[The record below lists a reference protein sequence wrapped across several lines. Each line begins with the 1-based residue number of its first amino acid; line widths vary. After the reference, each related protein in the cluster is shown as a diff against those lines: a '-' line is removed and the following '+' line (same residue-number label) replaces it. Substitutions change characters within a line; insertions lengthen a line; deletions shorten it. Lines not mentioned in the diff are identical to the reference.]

1 MRPKKL
7 RRFLLLFIAAS
18 LIFFFL
24 RIKDQESKV
33 RYRAVAGEDKVE
45 DSAIGESGA
54 EASEKERSII
64 ESSTIESST
73 IESPIIETST
83 IESLTIESFS
93 TESLTIESSTKESFS
108 TESPIIE
115 SSTTESFTKESSA
128 TGSSSSK
135 SEKITTKININTA
148 SVEELQTLKGIGPA
162 TAKSIILY
170 REEYGAFSAIEEIMN
185 VKRIGEKTFA
195 KIKERITVE

>member
-7 RRFLLLFIAAS
+7 RRFLLLFIAVS
-18 LIFFFL
+18 TIFFFL

-33 RYRAVAGEDKVE
+33 RYRAVAGEERGE
-45 DSAIGESGA
+45 DSATGESGA
-54 EASEKERSII
+54 ESPEKERS
-64 ESSTIESST
+64 TIENPT
-73 IESPIIETST
+73 IESP
-83 IESLTIESFS
+83 TIESFS
-93 TESLTIESSTKESFS
+93 TESPTIESSTK
-108 TESPIIE
+108 
-115 SSTTESFTKESSA
+115 ESFTKESSA

>member
-7 RRFLLLFIAAS
+7 RRFLLLFIAVS
-18 LIFFFL
+18 TIFFFL

-54 EASEKERSII
+54 ESPEKERS
-64 ESSTIESST
+64 TIENPT
-73 IESPIIETST
+73 T
-83 IESLTIESFS
+83 ESLTIESFS
-93 TESLTIESSTKESFS
+93 TESPAIESFS
-108 TESPIIE
+108 TESPTIE
-115 SSTTESFTKESSA
+115 SSTKESFTKESSA

>member
-7 RRFLLLFIAAS
+7 RRFLLLFIAVS
-18 LIFFFL
+18 TIFFFL

-33 RYRAVAGEDKVE
+33 RYRAVAGEEKGD
-45 DSAIGESGA
+45 DSATGESGA
-54 EASEKERSII
+54 EASEKERS
-64 ESSTIESST
+64 TIENPT
-73 IESPIIETST
+73 IENPTK
-83 IESLTIESFS
+83 ESFS
-93 TESLTIESSTKESFS
+93 TESLTIESSTKESF
-108 TESPIIE
+108 
-115 SSTTESFTKESSA
+115 TKESSA

-135 SEKITTKININTA
+135 SAKISAKININTA

>member
-7 RRFLLLFIAAS
+7 RRFLLLFIAVS
-18 LIFFFL
+18 TIFFFL

-54 EASEKERSII
+54 ESPEKERS
-64 ESSTIESST
+64 TIENPT
-73 IESPIIETST
+73 T
-83 IESLTIESFS
+83 ESLTIESFS
-93 TESLTIESSTKESFS
+93 TESLTIESFS
-108 TESPIIE
+108 TESPTIE
-115 SSTTESFTKESSA
+115 SSTKESFTKESSA

>member
-7 RRFLLLFIAAS
+7 RRFLLLFIAVS
-18 LIFFFL
+18 TIFFFL

-33 RYRAVAGEDKVE
+33 RYRAVAGEEKGD
-45 DSAIGESGA
+45 DSATGESGA
-54 EASEKERSII
+54 ESPEKERSII

-83 IESLTIESFS
+83 I
-93 TESLTIESSTKESFS
+93 
-108 TESPIIE
+108 ESPIIE

>member
-7 RRFLLLFIAAS
+7 RRFLLLFIAVS
-18 LIFFFL
+18 TIFFFL

-33 RYRAVAGEDKVE
+33 RYRAVAGEEKGD
-45 DSAIGESGA
+45 DSATGESGA
-54 EASEKERSII
+54 ESPEKEK
-64 ESSTIESST
+64 STIENPT
-73 IESPIIETST
+73 IESP
-83 IESLTIESFS
+83 TIESFS
-93 TESLTIESSTKESFS
+93 TESLTIESFS
-108 TESPIIE
+108 TESPTIE
-115 SSTTESFTKESSA
+115 SSTKESFTKESSA

-195 KIKERITVE
+195 KIKDFITVE

>member
-1 MRPKKL
+1 MRTKKL

-33 RYRAVAGEDKVE
+33 RYRAVAGEEKVD
-45 DSAIGESGA
+45 DSATGESGA
-54 EASEKERSII
+54 EAPEK
-64 ESSTIESST
+64 
-73 IESPIIETST
+73 ETST
-83 IESLTIESFS
+83 IENPTTESLTIESFS
-93 TESLTIESSTKESFS
+93 TESLTIESFSTESPAIESFS
-108 TESPIIE
+108 TESPTIE
-115 SSTTESFTKESSA
+115 SSTKESFTKESSA

>member
-7 RRFLLLFIAAS
+7 RRFLLLFIAVS
-18 LIFFFL
+18 TIFFFL

-33 RYRAVAGEDKVE
+33 RYRAVAGEERGE
-45 DSAIGESGA
+45 DSATGESGA
-54 EASEKERSII
+54 ESPEKEI
-64 ESSTIESST
+64 STIENPT
-73 IESPIIETST
+73 IEST
-83 IESLTIESFS
+83 TIESFS
-93 TESLTIESSTKESFS
+93 TESLTTESFS
-108 TESPIIE
+108 TESPTIE

-128 TGSSSSK
+128 TGSSSLK
-135 SEKITTKININTA
+135 SEKNTTKININTA

>member
-1 MRPKKL
+1 MRTKKL
-7 RRFLLLFIAAS
+7 RRFLLLFIAVS
-18 LIFFFL
+18 TIFFFL

-33 RYRAVAGEDKVE
+33 RYRAVAGEERGE
-45 DSAIGESGA
+45 DSATGESGA
-54 EASEKERSII
+54 ESPEKERS
-64 ESSTIESST
+64 TIENPT
-73 IESPIIETST
+73 IESP
-83 IESLTIESFS
+83 TIESFS
-93 TESLTIESSTKESFS
+93 TESLTIESFS
-108 TESPIIE
+108 TESPTIE
-115 SSTTESFTKESSA
+115 SSTKESFTKESSV

>member
-1 MRPKKL
+1 MRTKKL
-7 RRFLLLFIAAS
+7 RRFLLLFIAVS
-18 LIFFFL
+18 TIFFFL

-33 RYRAVAGEDKVE
+33 RYRAVAGEERGE
-45 DSAIGESGA
+45 DSATGESGA
-54 EASEKERSII
+54 ESPEKERS
-64 ESSTIESST
+64 TIENPT
-73 IESPIIETST
+73 IESP
-83 IESLTIESFS
+83 TIESFS
-93 TESLTIESSTKESFS
+93 TESPTIESSTK
-108 TESPIIE
+108 
-115 SSTTESFTKESSA
+115 ESFTKESSA

>member
-7 RRFLLLFIAAS
+7 RRFLLLFIAVS
-18 LIFFFL
+18 TIFFFL

-54 EASEKERSII
+54 ESPEKERS
-64 ESSTIESST
+64 TIENPT
-73 IESPIIETST
+73 IESP
-83 IESLTIESFS
+83 TIESFS
-93 TESLTIESSTKESFS
+93 TESPTIESSTK
-108 TESPIIE
+108 
-115 SSTTESFTKESSA
+115 ESFTKESSA

>member
-1 MRPKKL
+1 MRTKKL
-7 RRFLLLFIAAS
+7 RRFLLLFIAVS
-18 LIFFFL
+18 TIFFFL

-33 RYRAVAGEDKVE
+33 RYRAVAGEERGE
-45 DSAIGESGA
+45 DSATGESGA
-54 EASEKERSII
+54 ESPEKEK
-64 ESSTIESST
+64 STIENPT
-73 IESPIIETST
+73 IESPT
-83 IESLTIESFS
+83 IESPTIESPTIESFS

-108 TESPIIE
+108 TESPTIE
-115 SSTTESFTKESSA
+115 SSTKESFTKESSA

>member
-7 RRFLLLFIAAS
+7 RRFLLLFIAVS
-18 LIFFFL
+18 TIFFFL

-33 RYRAVAGEDKVE
+33 RYRAVAGEERGE
-45 DSAIGESGA
+45 DSATGESGA
-54 EASEKERSII
+54 ESPEK
-64 ESSTIESST
+64 
-73 IESPIIETST
+73 ETST
-83 IESLTIESFS
+83 IENPTIENPTIESTTIESFS
-93 TESLTIESSTKESFS
+93 
-108 TESPIIE
+108 
-115 SSTTESFTKESSA
+115 TESFTKESSA
-128 TGSSSSK
+128 TGSSSLK
-135 SEKITTKININTA
+135 SEKNTTKININTA

>member
-18 LIFFFL
+18 TIFFFL

-33 RYRAVAGEDKVE
+33 RYRAVAGEEKGD
-45 DSAIGESGA
+45 DSATGESGA
-54 EASEKERSII
+54 EASEKERS
-64 ESSTIESST
+64 TIENPT
-73 IESPIIETST
+73 IESP
-83 IESLTIESFS
+83 
-93 TESLTIESSTKESFS
+93 TIESSTK
-108 TESPIIE
+108 
-115 SSTTESFTKESSA
+115 ESFTKESSA

>member
-1 MRPKKL
+1 MRSKKV
-7 RRFLLLFIAAS
+7 RRFLLLFIAVS
-18 LIFFFL
+18 TIFFFL

-33 RYRAVAGEDKVE
+33 RYRAVAGEEKVD
-45 DSAIGESGA
+45 DSATGESGA
-54 EASEKERSII
+54 EAPEK
-64 ESSTIESST
+64 
-73 IESPIIETST
+73 ETST
-83 IESLTIESFS
+83 IENPTTESLTIESFS
-93 TESLTIESSTKESFS
+93 TESPTIESS
-108 TESPIIE
+108 
-115 SSTTESFTKESSA
+115 TKESSA

>member
-7 RRFLLLFIAAS
+7 RRFLLLFIAVS
-18 LIFFFL
+18 TIFFFL

-54 EASEKERSII
+54 ESPEKEK
-64 ESSTIESST
+64 STIENPT
-73 IESPIIETST
+73 T
-83 IESLTIESFS
+83 ESLTIESFS
-93 TESLTIESSTKESFS
+93 TESLTTESPTIESSTKESFS

>member
-7 RRFLLLFIAAS
+7 RRFLLLFIAVS
-18 LIFFFL
+18 TIFFFL

-33 RYRAVAGEDKVE
+33 RYRAVAGEEKVD
-45 DSAIGESGA
+45 DSATGESGA
-54 EASEKERSII
+54 EAPEK
-64 ESSTIESST
+64 
-73 IESPIIETST
+73 ETST
-83 IESLTIESFS
+83 IENPTIESP
-93 TESLTIESSTKESFS
+93 TI
-108 TESPIIE
+108 
-115 SSTTESFTKESSA
+115 ESFTKESSA

>member
-7 RRFLLLFIAAS
+7 RRFLLLFIAVS
-18 LIFFFL
+18 TIFFFL

-33 RYRAVAGEDKVE
+33 RYRAVAGEERGE
-45 DSAIGESGA
+45 DSATGESGA
-54 EASEKERSII
+54 ESPEK
-64 ESSTIESST
+64 
-73 IESPIIETST
+73 ETST
-83 IESLTIESFS
+83 IENPTTESLTIESFS
-93 TESLTIESSTKESFS
+93 TESPTIESSTK
-108 TESPIIE
+108 
-115 SSTTESFTKESSA
+115 ESFTKESSA

>member
-1 MRPKKL
+1 MRTKKL
-7 RRFLLLFIAAS
+7 RRFLLLFIAVS
-18 LIFFFL
+18 TIFFFL

-33 RYRAVAGEDKVE
+33 RYRAVAGEEKGD
-45 DSAIGESGA
+45 DSATGESGA
-54 EASEKERSII
+54 ESLEKERSTI
-64 ESSTIESST
+64 ENPTIENPTIESFST
-73 IESPIIETST
+73 ESPIIETST
-83 IESLTIESFS
+83 IESSIIESS
-93 TESLTIESSTKESFS
+93 AIESSTVE
-108 TESPIIE
+108 T
-115 SSTTESFTKESSA
+115 SA

-135 SEKITTKININTA
+135 LEKITTKININTA

>member
-7 RRFLLLFIAAS
+7 RRFLLLFIAVS
-18 LIFFFL
+18 TIFFFL

-45 DSAIGESGA
+45 DSATGESGA
-54 EASEKERSII
+54 ESSEKERS
-64 ESSTIESST
+64 TIENPT
-73 IESPIIETST
+73 IESP
-83 IESLTIESFS
+83 TIESFS
-93 TESLTIESSTKESFS
+93 TESLTIESFS
-108 TESPIIE
+108 TESPTIE
-115 SSTTESFTKESSA
+115 SSTKESFTKESSA

>member
-18 LIFFFL
+18 TIFFFL

-33 RYRAVAGEDKVE
+33 RYRAVAGEERGD

-54 EASEKERSII
+54 ESPEKERSTIENPTIESPTI

-83 IESLTIESFS
+83 IESS
-93 TESLTIESSTKESFS
+93 
-108 TESPIIE
+108 IIE
-115 SSTTESFTKESSA
+115 SSAIESPTKESFTKETSA

>member
-1 MRPKKL
+1 MRSKKV
-7 RRFLLLFIAAS
+7 RRFLLLFIAVS
-18 LIFFFL
+18 TIFFFL

-33 RYRAVAGEDKVE
+33 RYRAVAGEEKVD
-45 DSAIGESGA
+45 DSATGESGA
-54 EASEKERSII
+54 EAPEK
-64 ESSTIESST
+64 
-73 IESPIIETST
+73 ETST
-83 IESLTIESFS
+83 IENPTTESLTIESFS
-93 TESLTIESSTKESFS
+93 TESPTIESFS
-108 TESPIIE
+108 TESPTIE
-115 SSTTESFTKESSA
+115 SSTKESSA

>member
-18 LIFFFL
+18 TIFFFL
-24 RIKDQESKV
+24 RIKDQESNV
-33 RYRAVAGEDKVE
+33 RYRAVAGEKRGE
-45 DSAIGESGA
+45 DSATGESGA
-54 EASEKERSII
+54 ESPEKERS
-64 ESSTIESST
+64 TIEN
-73 IESPIIETST
+73 P
-83 IESLTIESFS
+83 
-93 TESLTIESSTKESFS
+93 TIESSTKESFS
-108 TESPIIE
+108 TESPTIE
-115 SSTTESFTKESSA
+115 CSTKESFTKESSA

>member
-7 RRFLLLFIAAS
+7 RRFLLLFIAVS
-18 LIFFFL
+18 TIFFFL

-33 RYRAVAGEDKVE
+33 RYRAVAGEERGD

-54 EASEKERSII
+54 ESPEKEK
-64 ESSTIESST
+64 STIENPT
-73 IESPIIETST
+73 IENPTK
-83 IESLTIESFS
+83 ESFS
-93 TESLTIESSTKESFS
+93 TESLTIESSTKESF
-108 TESPIIE
+108 
-115 SSTTESFTKESSA
+115 TKESSA

-135 SEKITTKININTA
+135 SAKISAKININTA

>member
-7 RRFLLLFIAAS
+7 RRFLLLFIAVS
-18 LIFFFL
+18 TIFFFL

-33 RYRAVAGEDKVE
+33 RYRAVAGEERGE
-45 DSAIGESGA
+45 DSATGESGA
-54 EASEKERSII
+54 ESPEKEK
-64 ESSTIESST
+64 STIENPT
-73 IESPIIETST
+73 IESP
-83 IESLTIESFS
+83 TIESFS
-93 TESLTIESSTKESFS
+93 TESPTIESSTK
-108 TESPIIE
+108 
-115 SSTTESFTKESSA
+115 ESFTKESSA

>member
-7 RRFLLLFIAAS
+7 RRFLLLFIEVS
-18 LIFFFL
+18 TIFFFL

-33 RYRAVAGEDKVE
+33 RYRAVAGEERGE
-45 DSAIGESGA
+45 DSATGESGA
-54 EASEKERSII
+54 ESPEKEK
-64 ESSTIESST
+64 STIENPT
-73 IESPIIETST
+73 IESP
-83 IESLTIESFS
+83 TIESFS
-93 TESLTIESSTKESFS
+93 TESLTIESFS
-108 TESPIIE
+108 TESPTIE

>member
-7 RRFLLLFIAAS
+7 RRFLLLFIAVS
-18 LIFFFL
+18 TIFFFL
-24 RIKDQESKV
+24 RIKDQEAKV
-33 RYRAVAGEDKVE
+33 RYRAVAGEERGE
-45 DSAIGESGA
+45 DSATGESGA
-54 EASEKERSII
+54 ESPEKEK
-64 ESSTIESST
+64 STIENPT
-73 IESPIIETST
+73 T
-83 IESLTIESFS
+83 ESLTIESFS
-93 TESLTIESSTKESFS
+93 TESLTIESFSTESPAIESFS
-108 TESPIIE
+108 TESPTIE
-115 SSTTESFTKESSA
+115 SSTKESFTKESSA

>member
-7 RRFLLLFIAAS
+7 RRFLLLFIAVS
-18 LIFFFL
+18 TIFFFL

-54 EASEKERSII
+54 ESPEKEK
-64 ESSTIESST
+64 STIENPT
-73 IESPIIETST
+73 T
-83 IESLTIESFS
+83 ESLTIESFS

-115 SSTTESFTKESSA
+115 SSTKESFSKESSA

>member
-7 RRFLLLFIAAS
+7 RRFLLLFIAVS
-18 LIFFFL
+18 TIFFFL

-54 EASEKERSII
+54 ESPEKERS
-64 ESSTIESST
+64 TIENPT
-73 IESPIIETST
+73 T
-83 IESLTIESFS
+83 ESLTIESFS
-93 TESLTIESSTKESFS
+93 TESLTIESST
-108 TESPIIE
+108 
-115 SSTTESFTKESSA
+115 TESFTKECSA

>member
-7 RRFLLLFIAAS
+7 RRFLLLFIAVS
-18 LIFFFL
+18 TIFFFL

-33 RYRAVAGEDKVE
+33 RYRAVAGEERGD

-54 EASEKERSII
+54 ESPEKERS
-64 ESSTIESST
+64 TIENPT
-73 IESPIIETST
+73 IESP
-83 IESLTIESFS
+83 TIESFS
-93 TESLTIESSTKESFS
+93 TESLTIESFS
-108 TESPIIE
+108 TESPTIE
-115 SSTTESFTKESSA
+115 SSTTESFTKECSA

>member
-1 MRPKKL
+1 MRTKKL
-7 RRFLLLFIAAS
+7 RRFLLLFIAVS
-18 LIFFFL
+18 TIFFFL

-33 RYRAVAGEDKVE
+33 RYRAVAGEERGE
-45 DSAIGESGA
+45 DSATGESGA
-54 EASEKERSII
+54 EAPEK
-64 ESSTIESST
+64 
-73 IESPIIETST
+73 ETST
-83 IESLTIESFS
+83 IENPTTESLTIESFS
-93 TESLTIESSTKESFS
+93 TESPT
-108 TESPIIE
+108 IE
-115 SSTTESFTKESSA
+115 SSTTESFTKECSA

>member
-18 LIFFFL
+18 TIFFFL

-33 RYRAVAGEDKVE
+33 RFRAVAGEEKGD
-45 DSAIGESGA
+45 DSATGESGA
-54 EASEKERSII
+54 EASEKERS
-64 ESSTIESST
+64 TIENPT
-73 IESPIIETST
+73 IESP
-83 IESLTIESFS
+83 TIESFS
-93 TESLTIESSTKESFS
+93 TESPTIESSTKESF
-108 TESPIIE
+108 
-115 SSTTESFTKESSA
+115 TKESSV

>member
-18 LIFFFL
+18 TIFFFL

-33 RYRAVAGEDKVE
+33 RYRAVAGEEKGD
-45 DSAIGESGA
+45 DSATGESGA
-54 EASEKERSII
+54 ESPEKERS
-64 ESSTIESST
+64 TIENPT

-83 IESLTIESFS
+83 IESSIIESS
-93 TESLTIESSTKESFS
+93 AIESSTKESF
-108 TESPIIE
+108 TK
-115 SSTTESFTKESSA
+115 ESFTKESSA

-195 KIKERITVE
+195 KIKECITVE

>member
-1 MRPKKL
+1 MRTKKL
-7 RRFLLLFIAAS
+7 RRFLLLFIAVS
-18 LIFFFL
+18 TIFFFL

-33 RYRAVAGEDKVE
+33 RYRAVAGEEKGD
-45 DSAIGESGA
+45 DSATGESGA
-54 EASEKERSII
+54 EASEKERS
-64 ESSTIESST
+64 TIENPT
-73 IESPIIETST
+73 IESP
-83 IESLTIESFS
+83 TIESFS
-93 TESLTIESSTKESFS
+93 TESLTIESFS
-108 TESPIIE
+108 TESPTIE
-115 SSTTESFTKESSA
+115 SSTKESFTKESSA

>member
-7 RRFLLLFIAAS
+7 RRFLLLFIAVS
-18 LIFFFL
+18 TIFFFL

-33 RYRAVAGEDKVE
+33 RYRAVAGEEKVD
-45 DSAIGESGA
+45 DSATGESGA
-54 EASEKERSII
+54 EAPEK
-64 ESSTIESST
+64 
-73 IESPIIETST
+73 ETST
-83 IESLTIESFS
+83 IENPTTESLTIESFS
-93 TESLTIESSTKESFS
+93 TESPTIESSTK
-108 TESPIIE
+108 
-115 SSTTESFTKESSA
+115 ESFTKESSA

>member
-7 RRFLLLFIAAS
+7 RRFLLLFIAVS
-18 LIFFFL
+18 TIFFFL

-33 RYRAVAGEDKVE
+33 RYRAVAGEEKGD
-45 DSAIGESGA
+45 DSATGESGA
-54 EASEKERSII
+54 ESPEKEK
-64 ESSTIESST
+64 STIENPT
-73 IESPIIETST
+73 IESP
-83 IESLTIESFS
+83 TIESFS
-93 TESLTIESSTKESFS
+93 TESLTIESFS
-108 TESPIIE
+108 TESPTIE
-115 SSTTESFTKESSA
+115 SSTKESSA

>member
-7 RRFLLLFIAAS
+7 RRFLLLFIAVS
-18 LIFFFL
+18 TIFFFF

-33 RYRAVAGEDKVE
+33 RYRAVAGEEKGD
-45 DSAIGESGA
+45 DSATGESGA
-54 EASEKERSII
+54 ESPEKEK
-64 ESSTIESST
+64 STIENPT
-73 IESPIIETST
+73 IESPT
-83 IESLTIESFS
+83 IESA
-93 TESLTIESSTKESFS
+93 TKESL
-108 TESPIIE
+108 
-115 SSTTESFTKESSA
+115 TKESSD

>member
-1 MRPKKL
+1 MRTKKL
-7 RRFLLLFIAAS
+7 RRFLLLFIAVS
-18 LIFFFL
+18 TIFFFL

-33 RYRAVAGEDKVE
+33 RYRAVAGEERGE
-45 DSAIGESGA
+45 DSATGESGA
-54 EASEKERSII
+54 ESPEKERS
-64 ESSTIESST
+64 TIENPT
-73 IESPIIETST
+73 IESP
-83 IESLTIESFS
+83 TIESFS
-93 TESLTIESSTKESFS
+93 TESPTIESSTKESF
-108 TESPIIE
+108 I
-115 SSTTESFTKESSA
+115 KESSA

>member
-18 LIFFFL
+18 TIFFFL

-33 RYRAVAGEDKVE
+33 RYRAVAGEERGE
-45 DSAIGESGA
+45 DSATGESGA
-54 EASEKERSII
+54 ESPEKERSTIENPTIESPTI

-83 IESLTIESFS
+83 IESS
-93 TESLTIESSTKESFS
+93 
-108 TESPIIE
+108 IIE
-115 SSTTESFTKESSA
+115 SSAIESPTKESFTKETSA

>member
-18 LIFFFL
+18 TIFFFL

-33 RYRAVAGEDKVE
+33 RYRAVAGEERGE
-45 DSAIGESGA
+45 DSATGESGA
-54 EASEKERSII
+54 ESPEK
-64 ESSTIESST
+64 
-73 IESPIIETST
+73 ETST
-83 IESLTIESFS
+83 IENPTTESFS
-93 TESLTIESSTKESFS
+93 TDSPTIEGFSTESPTIESSTK
-108 TESPIIE
+108 
-115 SSTTESFTKESSA
+115 ESFTKESSA